1 MKTLKITLLLLLPSY
16 VFGQNVGIGILNPT
30 EKLEV
35 KNPLRSTLKISSA
48 GYSDTTQL
56 LFSNV
61 DGTGAGTYYS
71 VKATREEGLFFSTS
85 SDLPGNNSD
94 NSLVITPNGFI
105 GVGVLPTAK
114 FHVNGLVKI
123 QGLNLMEFGA
133 EIPGKEASA
142 GMIGYNA
149 FGTNALTFVGAGTTV
164 SNRAVYFF
172 AEGGTTF
179 GGPTTVNGN
188 SYIIG
193 NTGMGI
199 PIPTQK
205 LDIAG
210 SVKLTGEIN
219 RPATTTSDLIPIAW
233 GNVSPTGFVQL
244 NSSTGNFT
252 VERSTTGIYLITI
265 TGEEY
270 QFQNYSALATPVSS
284 SPFIATTGS
293 GADQLQVYIY
303 NTTGARADCHFN
315 FVVYKK

>member
-1 MKTLKITLLLLLPSY
+1 MKTLKITLLLLMPSY
-16 VFGQNVGIGILNPT
+16 IFAQNVGIGTVNPT
-30 EKLEV
+30 EKFEV
-35 KNPLRSTLKISSA
+35 RNPLRSTLKISSA
-48 GYSDTTQL
+48 GYLDTTQL

-71 VKATREEGLFFSTS
+71 VKALREEGLIFSTS
-85 SDLPGNNSD
+85 SDLPGNTSD

-133 EIPGKEASA
+133 EIPGKEPNA

-149 FGTNALTFVGAGTTV
+149 FGTNALVIVGAGTNI

-179 GGPTTVNGN
+179 GGPATVNGN

-193 NTGMGI
+193 NTGMGV
-199 PIPTQK
+199 PVPTQK
-205 LDIAG
+205 LDVAG
-210 SVKLTGEIN
+210 TIKLTGEIN
-219 RPATTTSDLIPIAW
+219 RPSTTTSNLIPIAW
-233 GNVSPTGFVQL
+233 GNVSPTGFIQIG
-244 NSSTGNFT
+244 SSTGNFT
-252 VERSTTGIYLITI
+252 VTKGSTGVYSIAID
-265 TGEEY
+265 GEEY
-270 QFQNYSALATPVSS
+270 QFQQYSAIATPVTHL
-284 SPFIATTGS
+284 PLFVTTSS
-293 GADQLQVYIY
+293 GADQLNIYIH
-303 NTTGARADCHFN
+303 NTAGAGVDCHFN